1 MEQLSRIHR
10 AVMRIHRAVKQ
21 IHHHHHH
28 WHHQPPPSLRG
39 GPPIYRLKDFHD
51 EEIKETFYQSEL
63 QKVDARDEDV
73 ENRENSEDERD
84 RKQ

>member
-1 MEQLSRIHR
+1 
-10 AVMRIHRAVKQ
+10 
-21 IHHHHHH
+21 
-28 WHHQPPPSLRG
+28 
-39 GPPIYRLKDFHD
+39 LKDFHD